1 MATDHNKKRSQ
12 KTRKTPSLSY
22 GYLCGLLVFFIS
34 MFFGPGLDMSEKGED
49 NIYQVYINDTYV
61 GTVRDEQTANACFQ
75 AAKEQVISGSEE
87 MTFISA
93 DLKLEGMYQVLG
105 ATTDTEEMTLAMTQ
119 ILSDCVV
126 ETLERAYMLKIN
138 SYMAALSSVSE
149 VQEVLQQVVDYYN
162 LGGDFLV
169 TVQIDSDRGFMV
181 LTATIGEVTDEEGG
195 TVDRNVAGLA
205 TLEDELF
212 DEESYEAE
220 ELTVDDYELG
230 VLEMYFVDRIEI
242 AECYLSPDNIST
254 VDEVVAYLLNDELA
268 NEIYTVQSGDTLS
281 GIALTTGVPME
292 DLIAM
297 NDALE
302 SESSILQIDQELII
316 TVPTSSLTVAY
327 VATEFISEE
336 YEAETEYV
344 YNDDWYTTESETL
357 QDPSSGYRE
366 IVANVTYLNGEAS
379 DEEILL
385 ENVLTEAVPKIVEQ
399 GTQTPPTY
407 IKPVYGGTLSSG
419 FGARWG
425 TVHKGV
431 DWAVPVG
438 TTVYASSGG
447 TVTRSGWSSSYG
459 YCIYIQHPDGK
470 ETRYAHCSKLL
481 ASVGDTVVQGQAIAL
496 SGNTGDSTGPHLH
509 FEIRVNG
516 VAVNPLLYVSS

>member
-1 MATDHNKKRSQ
+1 MATDRNTKR
-12 KTRKTPSLSY
+12 TRKAKKTPSLSY
-22 GYLCGLLVFFIS
+22 GYLCGLLVFFVS
-34 MFFGPGLDMSEKGED
+34 MFFGPSLDLSEVGED
-49 NIYQVYINDTYV
+49 NVYLVYVNDTYV
-61 GTVRDEQTANACFQ
+61 GSVEDEQTANACFQ
-75 AAKEQVISGSEE
+75 TAKEQIVSASDE

-93 DLKLEGMYQVLG
+93 DLTLEGTYQVLG
-105 ATTDTEEMTLAMTQ
+105 TMTDTEEMTQAMTE

-149 VQEVLQQVVDYYN
+149 VEDVLQQVVDYYN
-162 LGGDFLV
+162 LGGDFDV
-169 TVQIDSDRGFMV
+169 SIQIDSDRGFMV

-195 TVDRNVAGLA
+195 TVDRNVAGLT
-205 TLEDELF
+205 TLEDGLF
-212 DEESYEAE
+212 DEESYETEQTA
-220 ELTVDDYELG
+220 DDYELG
-230 VLEMYFVDRIEI
+230 VLGMYFMDRIEI
-242 AECYLSPDNIST
+242 AECYLSPDSIST
-254 VDEVVAYLLNDELA
+254 VDEVVAYLLNDELE

-281 GIALTTGVPME
+281 GIALSTGVPME

-297 NDALE
+297 NDSLE
-302 SESSILQIDQELII
+302 SESLIIRIDQELII

-327 VATEFISEE
+327 VATEFIAEE
-336 YEAETEYV
+336 YEAETEYI
-344 YNDDWYTTESETL
+344 YNDNWYTTESETL
-357 QDPSSGYRE
+357 QDPSAGYRE

-379 DEEILL
+379 EEEILY
-385 ENVLTEAVPKIVEQ
+385 ENVLMEAVPKIVEK
-399 GTQTPPTY
+399 GTKTPPAY

-419 FGARWG
+419 FGSRWG

-447 TVTRSGWSSSYG
+447 TVTRAGWSSSYG

-470 ETRYAHCSKLL
+470 ETRYAHCSKLYV
-481 ASVGDTVVQGQAIAL
+481 SVGDTVVQGQAIAL
-496 SGNTGDSTGPHLH
+496 SGNTGRSTGPHLH

>member
-1 MATDHNKKRSQ
+1 MATDRNTKR
-12 KTRKTPSLSY
+12 TRKAKKTPSLSY
-22 GYLCGLLVFFIS
+22 GYLCGLLVFFVS
-34 MFFGPGLDMSEKGED
+34 MFFGPSLDLSEVGED
-49 NIYQVYINDTYV
+49 NVYLVYVNDTYV
-61 GTVRDEQTANACFQ
+61 GSVEDEQTANACFQ
-75 AAKEQVISGSEE
+75 TAKEQIVSASDE

-93 DLKLEGMYQVLG
+93 DLTLEGTYQVLG
-105 ATTDTEEMTLAMTQ
+105 TMTDTEEMTQAMTE

-149 VQEVLQQVVDYYN
+149 VEDVLQQVVDYYN
-162 LGGDFLV
+162 LGGDFDV
-169 TVQIDSDRGFMV
+169 SIQIDSDRGFMV

-195 TVDRNVAGLA
+195 TVDRNVAGLT

-212 DEESYEAE
+212 DEESYETEQTA
-220 ELTVDDYELG
+220 DDYELG
-230 VLEMYFVDRIEI
+230 VLGMYFMDRIEI
-242 AECYLSPDNIST
+242 AECYLSPDSIST
-254 VDEVVAYLLNDELA
+254 VDEVVAYLLNDELE

-281 GIALTTGVPME
+281 GIALSTGVPME

-297 NDALE
+297 NDSLE
-302 SESSILQIDQELII
+302 SESLIIRIDQELII

-327 VATEFISEE
+327 VATEFIAEE
-336 YEAETEYV
+336 YEAETEYI
-344 YNDDWYTTESETL
+344 YNDNWYTTESETL
-357 QDPSSGYRE
+357 QDPSAGYRE

-379 DEEILL
+379 EEEILY
-385 ENVLTEAVPKIVEQ
+385 ENVLMEAVPKIVEK
-399 GTQTPPTY
+399 GTKTPPAY

-419 FGARWG
+419 FGSRWG

-447 TVTRSGWSSSYG
+447 TVTRAGWSSSYG

-470 ETRYAHCSKLL
+470 ETRYAHCSKLYV
-481 ASVGDTVVQGQAIAL
+481 SVGDTVVQGQAIAL
-496 SGNTGDSTGPHLH
+496 SGNTGRSTGPHLH

>member
-1 MATDHNKKRSQ
+1 MAADRNTKNSHKIK
-12 KTRKTPSLSY
+12 KTPALSY
-22 GYLCGLLVFFIS
+22 GYICGLLVFFIS
-34 MFFGPGLDMSEKGED
+34 MFFGPCLDLSRQGED
-49 NIYQVYINDTYV
+49 TFYLVYINDTYV
-61 GTVRDEQTANACFQ
+61 GTVKDEETANACFQ
-75 AAKEQVISGSEE
+75 SAKEQIISDSEE

-93 DLKLEGMYQVLG
+93 DLTLEGTDQKLG
-105 ATTDTEEMTLAMTQ
+105 TMTDTEEMTSVMTQ

-162 LGGDFLV
+162 MGGDFEV
-169 TVQIDSDRGFMV
+169 GIQIDSDRGFMV
-181 LTATIGEVTDEEGG
+181 LTAAIGEATDEEGG

-212 DEESYEAE
+212 DEENYAE
-220 ELTVDDYELG
+220 ELTADDYELG

-254 VDEVVAYLLNDELA
+254 VDEVVSYLLNDELE
-268 NEIYTVQSGDTLS
+268 NEIYTVQGGDTLS
-281 GIALTTGVPME
+281 AIALSTGVPME

-297 NDALE
+297 NDSLE

-344 YNDDWYTTESETL
+344 YNDDWYTNESETI
-357 QDPSSGYRE
+357 QDPSTGYRE

-379 DEEILL
+379 GEEILY
-385 ENVLTEAVPKIVEQ
+385 ENVLMEAVPKIVEQ

-431 DWAVPVG
+431 DWSVPVG
-438 TTVYASSGG
+438 TSVYASSGG
-447 TVTRSGWSSSYG
+447 TVTRAGWSSSYG
-459 YCIYIQHPDGK
+459 YCVYIQHPDGK
-470 ETRYAHCSKLL
+470 ETRYAHCSKLYV
-481 ASVGDTVVQGQAIAL
+481 SVGDTVVQGQLIAL